1 MYHGGTICG
10 IYMGKPVSEICKQVT
25 KLVVPTKTRAKAY
38 LRMVESLKEH
48 LEDLIERGVLDVDET
63 LKATQAI
70 ITLSKFE
77 EELSADEEG

>member
-10 IYMGKPVSEICKQVT
+10 IYMGKPVKEICKQVT
-25 KLVVPTKTRAKAY
+25 QLVVPTKARAKAY

-63 LKATQAI
+63 LKAMQAMM
-70 ITLSKFE
+70 TLSKFE
-77 EELSADEEG
+77 EELNADER